1 MAEMGRPLAFKTPE
15 QLDAAIEEYF
25 NTSAWVEVAIAG
37 TVVKQF
43 RPTMSGLALAIGVDR
58 RTLVNYAHKDD
69 FFPSIKKARATVES
83 ALESK
88 LYDGSPAGVIFN
100 LKNNFA
106 WDDKSQLEHS
116 GSIDINKM
124 SDDELERRIAELSK

>member
-1 MAEMGRPLAFKTPE
+1 MAETGRPLAFETPE
-15 QLDAAIEEYF
+15 QLEAAINNYLE
-25 NTSAWVEVAIAG
+25 TSAWVEVASAG

-58 RTLVNYAHKDD
+58 KTLVNYSHRDE
-69 FFPSIKKARATVES
+69 FFPAIKKARATVES

-100 LKNNFA
+100 LKNNFS

>member
-1 MAEMGRPLAFKTPE
+1 MAETGRPLKFETPE
-15 QLDAAIEEYF
+15 QLEAAISEYLE
-25 NTSAWVEVAIAG
+25 NSAWVDVAVAG

-58 RTLVNYAHKDD
+58 RTLVNYAHKDE
-69 FFPSIKKARATVES
+69 FFPAIKRARATVES

-100 LKNNFA
+100 LKNNFS

-124 SDDELERRIAELSK
+124 SDDEIERRIAELSK